1 MMIEDK
7 LSGLM
12 HERADRPVDADALLA
27 GALAAGR
34 TRKRRRQAA
43 YAVASAGVAGAV
55 AATLLVNTGGGGPR
69 PVPGTVTGDS
79 ASSWDTVPVLP
90 AVAGEPGAAAR
101 PDLVGTDPTVLR
113 FSAPWAPFPVQS
125 VSWSVHE
132 GIEEI
137 NISMLS
143 GSTSGQVMIT
153 GTVTVWR
160 GAGGGELDNSS
171 VPNEDSSI
179 VVDGH
184 PAVLSQEQFDWG
196 RNRWIVWHP
205 AENLTVQVGLVASG
219 FLMSEDRTDSGASV
233 VGVEDLKAFAEAVR
247 LDTTTACSVPFRLS
261 VMPTGARLLNC
272 SGSVM
277 ADERGEGIRN
287 GFLLLSTGTRLTQ
300 VDYRTPMDDPAESQL
315 YPTGSPDPLPAP
327 DTADPTSPISPTS
340 PGAPN
345 SPIPLTGPTVD
356 PPIPTGVTATDPS
369 GRMLS
374 RDETRV
380 RAVRPKLGAWV
391 LYQPG
396 GAAEASAVA
405 AGLVP
410 VGDPDDPATW
420 PRRPLG

>member
-34 TRKRRRQAA
+34 ARKRRRHAA

-55 AATLLVNTGGGGPR
+55 AATLLVNTGGGPR
-69 PVPGTVTGDS
+69 PVTGTGAVTGDS
-79 ASSWDTVPVLP
+79 AFSWDTVPVLP
-90 AVAGEPGAAAR
+90 ALAGEPGAAAR

-113 FSAPWAPFPVQS
+113 FSAPWAPFPVQA
-125 VSWSVHE
+125 VSWSVNE
-132 GIEEI
+132 GVEEI
-137 NISMLS
+137 NISMVS
-143 GSTSGQVMIT
+143 GEVMIT
-153 GTVTVWR
+153 GRVSVWR
-160 GAGGGELDNSS
+160 GAGGGELDNPS
-171 VPNEDSSI
+171 VPNENSSI
-179 VVDGH
+179 MVDGH
-184 PAVLSQEQFDWG
+184 PAILSQEQFDWG
-196 RNRWIVWHP
+196 RNRWITWHP

-219 FLMSEDRTDSGASV
+219 FVMSLDRATSGASV
-233 VGVEDLKAFAEAVR
+233 VGVEDLRAFAGAVR

-277 ADERGEGIRN
+277 ATGPEGHNRF
-287 GFLLLSTGTRLTQ
+287 GWVLLSTGTRL
-300 VDYRTPMDDPAESQL
+300 VEVEYRSLTGDPAEL
-315 YPTGSPDPLPAP
+315 APYPTGSPDPIPTAP
-327 DTADPTSPISPTS
+327 DTADPTSPTS

-345 SPIPLTGPTVD
+345 SPSSLTEPTVD

-374 RDETRV
+374 RDETPV

-391 LYQPG
+391 VYQPG

-410 VGDPDDPATW
+410 VGDLDDPATW
-420 PRRPLG
+420 PRWPLG